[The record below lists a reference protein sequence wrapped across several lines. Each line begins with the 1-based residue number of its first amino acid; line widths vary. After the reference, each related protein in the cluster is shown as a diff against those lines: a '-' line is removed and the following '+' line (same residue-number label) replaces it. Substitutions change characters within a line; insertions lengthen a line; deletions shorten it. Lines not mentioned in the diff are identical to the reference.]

1 MNSLQNTNSIT
12 LHELTESRLQLHY
25 AVQFIAAIGSALA
38 EPKPDYSHTS
48 LGWNPELKAFV
59 GEVIKGKQVFQVAL
73 DPVSLTSLILDEESN
88 RLAEFTLHGKTIAQ
102 GLNWHK
108 DEISKLGADADR
120 VTLLAYPPDDFPDC
134 AVARGTPFDASQEA
148 ERKQLT
154 DYYATTYLVLQEIVA
169 ITAGISPI
177 HTWPHHFDMA
187 TLISL
192 PGRKNGEQM
201 SIGIGMSPGDKS
213 YDEPYWYVSPWP
225 YPDITKLP
233 ELDAGGFWHTQHWVG
248 AVLKASQLSE
258 GKTADAQKEQV
269 RLFLHSALKAANGL
283 LQGEG

>member
-1 MNSLQNTNSIT
+1 MNSLQNTNPIT
-12 LHELTESRLQLHY
+12 GQGLTESRLQLHY

-48 LGWNPELKAFV
+48 LGWNSELKVFV
-59 GEVIKGKQVFQVAL
+59 GELIKGESVFQIAL
-73 DPVSLTSLILDEESN
+73 DPGSLTSLILDEESN
-88 RLAEFTLHGKTIAQ
+88 RLAEFPLHGKTIAQ

-108 DEISKLGADADR
+108 DEISKLGVDAHQ
-120 VTLLAYPPDDFPDC
+120 VTLLTYPPDDFPDH
-134 AVARGTPFDASQEA
+134 AVAHGTPFDASQEA
-148 ERKQLT
+148 ARRELT
-154 DYYATTYLVLQEIVA
+154 DYYANTYLLLQEIVA
-169 ITAGISPI
+169 TTEGASPI

-192 PGRKNGEQM
+192 PGRKNSEQM
-201 SIGIGMSPGDKS
+201 SISMGMSPGDKS

-233 ELDAGGFWHTQHWVG
+233 ELDADGFWHTQHWVG

-258 GKTADAQKEQV
+258 DKTVDAQKEQV
-269 RLFLHSALKAANGL
+269 RLFLQSALNAANTL
-283 LQGEG
+283 LQGEA